1 MTIETW
7 LPALLGYMI
16 PVGFFLLGWG
26 GMAPKRAHRAASLGM
41 VALAIAA
48 VGYFAVGFA
57 FHLGGARVVSE
68 VAGSNLNGLEGL
80 NRLIGHQSEAPEGDP
95 GATLNWGFLG
105 FTGFFLTQGADTP
118 AARGL
123 FVNYLPMVATAV
135 LLPMLSLGGRARNW
149 QVILV
154 GVLVAT
160 VVFPL
165 AACWVWGGGWL
176 AALGLTLQRGHGLVD
191 YGGSGGVYLLGGMVA
206 LGGLVAVGRKKPR
219 SGPVR
224 MPPAHFPL
232 LANAGMLLVA
242 LGWIGWALS
251 VPFHVAGAHVDP
263 ARIAVN
269 GMLAVAGATLACLA
283 YCWLVLGQGE
293 PLMVARGAAA
303 GLVAIAAGAP
313 FIAPWWALLIGALA
327 GLLLPL
333 GIYLVDQI
341 LRLDDAT
348 AAVAT
353 TVLNGLLGLLAV
365 SVFADGLWGQWWN
378 GVSDTYRQVTG
389 QGVTGFLA
397 AADFPGD
404 GPGQLIAQMIGI
416 ATFSLLG
423 FVGGWLP
430 VKLTDLLLALS
441 DEIRAGAASEPVSVD
456 TEE

>member
-7 LPALLGYMI
+7 LPALLGYLI

-48 VGYFAVGFA
+48 LGYFAVGFA

-68 VAGSNLNGLEGL
+68 VAGSSMSGLEGL
-80 NRLIGHQSEAPEGDP
+80 NRLIGHQSEAPGDAS
-95 GATLNWGFLG
+95 ATLNWGFLG

-135 LLPMLSLGGRARNW
+135 LLPMLSLSGRARNW
-149 QVILV
+149 QVALV
-154 GVLVAT
+154 GLLVAT
-160 VVFPL
+160 VIFPL
-165 AACWVWGGGWL
+165 AACWTWGGGWL

-191 YGGSGGVYLLGGMVA
+191 YGGSGVVYLLSGMVA
-206 LGGLVAVGRKKPR
+206 LGGLVAVGRKEPR
-219 SGPVR
+219 TGPAR

-232 LANAGMLLVA
+232 LANAGTLLVG

-269 GMLAVAGATLACLA
+269 GVLAVAGATLSCMA
-283 YCWLVLGQGE
+283 YCWLVLGHGE
-293 PLMVARGAAA
+293 PLMVSRGAAV

-313 FIAPWWALLIGALA
+313 FVAPWWALLVGVLA

-333 GIYLVDQI
+333 AIYLIDQI

-348 AAVAT
+348 ATVAT
-353 TVLNGLLGLLAV
+353 TVLSGLFGVLAV

-378 GVSDTYRQVTG
+378 GVSDTYRQVAG
-389 QGVTGFLA
+389 QGVTGFLP

-404 GPGQLIAQMIGI
+404 GPGQLIAQLIGL
-416 ATFSLLG
+416 ATFALLG

-441 DEIRAGAASEPVSVD
+441 DEIRAGAASEPVSPN